1 MAVSSGNRSKL
12 YIVLDASASMTEG
25 GKIMLMRG
33 IARAVEQYVRFGIAD
48 VEIKL
53 ISLNSGIK
61 FIEWN
66 PDDEFPDEFFEC
78 DGSASFAALPDFLNL
93 ASDEK
98 VLLLTDG
105 CWSKEDIESFR
116 LWKSKLPPDT
126 VRLVKIGADYT
137 QLLDSDGVFSTDEF
151 FVALDN
157 WLPVANSAQNNNEED
172 EW

>member
-1 MAVSSGNRSKL
+1 MAVFSGNSSKL

-33 IARAVEQYVRFGIAD
+33 IARAVEQYVRLGYAA

-66 PDDEFPDEFFEC
+66 PDEEFPDEFFEC
-78 DGSASFAALPDFLNL
+78 EGTTSFAALPDFLDLTSN
-93 ASDEK
+93 EK

-105 CWSKEDIESFR
+105 CWSKENIERLR

-137 QLLDSDGVFSTDEF
+137 QLLESDGVFSTDEF
-151 FVALDN
+151 FLALDN
-157 WLPVANSAQNNNEED
+157 WLPGANSAQNNNEED